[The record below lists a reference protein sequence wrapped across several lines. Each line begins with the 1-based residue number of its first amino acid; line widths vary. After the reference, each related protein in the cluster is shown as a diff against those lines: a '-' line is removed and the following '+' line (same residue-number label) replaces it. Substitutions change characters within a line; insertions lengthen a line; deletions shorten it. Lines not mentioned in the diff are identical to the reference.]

1 MAEAEA
7 PGSGQS
13 AGESR
18 GGTIADLSRLCALA
32 LDRTAAV
39 RREVAGSVGA
49 LLLGQADSLGARERA
64 LVFEILAQVL
74 HDAEMAVRRGLAE
87 RLADERDVPRT
98 LILTLAD
105 DEIEIA
111 RPVLM
116 RSALLTDD
124 DLIGIVRRHATGHRA
139 AVAQR
144 STVGAALGDALVE
157 SGEEEVILTLL
168 RNPGAQISTRAMRS
182 LSDAALRRQ
191 SLCEPLASRPEL
203 TPDLAARLYWI
214 VSLELRR
221 FVAQRFVLPRDL
233 LDRALQTTMQR
244 LVDACRA
251 RRIVPP
257 EAETVAGRLAE
268 AGALTPAMLI
278 SVLRVGQIRLFEV
291 LFARAAGL
299 TQPTVA
305 RMLEAGEGEMLAAA
319 CRAAG
324 IDKGHFASIFLLS
337 RGARP
342 GEQIVDP
349 RELSRILAFFDRISP
364 QAARALVKS
373 RQPPPAGWKDS

>member
-1 MAEAEA
+1 M
-7 PGSGQS
+7 
-13 AGESR
+13 
-18 GGTIADLSRLCALA
+18 
-32 LDRTAAV
+32 
-39 RREVAGSVGA
+39 AGSVGA
-49 LLLGQADSLGARERA
+49 LLLGPSEVLGPKERA
-64 LVFEILAQVL
+64 LIFEILVQVL

-87 RLADERDVPRT
+87 RLADDRDVPRT

-124 DLIGIVRRHATGHRA
+124 DLVGIVRRHAAGHRA
-139 AVAQR
+139 AVAR
-144 STVGAALGDALVE
+144 RPVVGSTLADVLVE
-157 SGEEEVILTLL
+157 QGEEEVVLALL
-168 RNPGAQISTRAMRS
+168 RNPGAQISAKAMRS
-182 LSDAALRRQ
+182 LAEAAMRRQ
-191 SLCEPLASRPEL
+191 SLCEPLAARPEL

-221 FVAQRFVLPRDL
+221 FVTQRFALPRDL
-233 LDRALQTTMQR
+233 LDRALQATMQR

-251 RRIVPP
+251 RRAVPP

-268 AGALTPAMLI
+268 AGALTPAVLI
-278 SVLRVGQIRLFEV
+278 NVLRGGQIRLFEV
-291 LFARAAGL
+291 LFARATGL
-299 TQPTVA
+299 ALPMVA
-305 RMLEAGEGEMLAAA
+305 MMLEAGEGEALAAA
-319 CRAAG
+319 CRATG

-349 RELSRILAFFDRISP
+349 RELSRILTFYDRISP
-364 QAARALVKS
+364 DAARALIQS
-373 RQPPPAGWKDS
+373 RQRAPAGG